1 MFSQAEWLPLWKYA
15 KMLGPLGFRNM
26 MAETIPV
33 PSIKRMR
40 ELVIAVEKE
49 AVKILEE
56 KKAALKAGNA
66 KLIEQAGEGK
76 DIMSLLRE

>member
-1 MFSQAEWLPLWKYA
+1 
-15 KMLGPLGFRNM
+15 MLGPLWFRNM

-56 KKAALKAGNA
+56 KKAAQKAG
-66 KLIEQAGEGK
+66 KRI
-76 DIMSLLRE
+76 